1 MRLPQDK
8 LDADRFYRTLE
19 AYAIAARN
27 GAKDPWA
34 KIGWHVDERHAE
46 IIMKLVV
53 NDPEHQ
59 AEVDGYLRECLR
71 LAIDAGSLPQAN
83 IIQFPINLRR

>member
-8 LDADRFYRTLE
+8 LDADRFYRTLQ
-19 AYAIAARN
+19 AYVIAARN

-53 NDPEHQ
+53 NDPEDRV
-59 AEVDGYLRECLR
+59 EVESYLRECLR
-71 LAIDAGSLPQAN
+71 LAIDSGSLPQAD
-83 IIQFPINLRR
+83 IIQFPISRRS